1 MNKLH
6 LLVLGALVLT
16 TNDPLA
22 FGIGFDLPA
31 LVTITRDQEALPP
44 PAVLPGRPGAD
55 DRRAPGRKDGP
66 PAGATAVE
74 QPSPGTPSPPPS
86 PVAPRRHARGTRQV
100 VARRDPAL
108 RGPALQGP
116 ALQGPA
122 LQPAPGRGSATPAS
136 VTGEAPAEA
145 PPAEEVVTAPLRPAA
160 GADGAAR
167 ALSPRRQFVPEPITP
182 LVPSTILRAW
192 DGDRARLR

>member
-1 MNKLH
+1 MNKL
-6 LLVLGALVLT
+6 LLLALGALVVLT
-16 TNDPLA
+16 TNDHLA
-22 FGIGFDLPA
+22 FGLGFDLPA

-74 QPSPGTPSPPPS
+74 QPSPGMPSPLPS
-86 PVAPRRHARGTRQV
+86 PVAPRRSARGTRQV
-100 VARRDPAL
+100 AAR

-116 ALQGPA
+116 ALP
-122 LQPAPGRGSATPAS
+122 PAPGRGTAAPAT

-145 PPAEEVVTAPLRPAA
+145 PRAEVVTAPLRPAA
-160 GADGAAR
+160 GAEGVER
-167 ALSPRRQFVPEPITP
+167 APSPRRHFVPEPITP